1 MQTARTKV
9 WARVGHGPMSMGS
22 WTGYISG
29 VIRRTF
35 VLFWKQLGRHWTR
48 LTLARQFLLA
58 GSTVV
63 VAGML
68 VIGFWVSRQI
78 EEDVIRNSAVATA
91 LYVDSVVAPLLP
103 NIGKD
108 AVLSEGARRA
118 LDETLSQGPL
128 GQRLAFFKIWLKD
141 GLIAYSSEPG
151 LIGKRFQPTEN
162 LREAWA
168 GRVAGEFD
176 ELSDE
181 ENVTER
187 AAGVP
192 LLEIYSPIREPW
204 SGKVAAVA
212 EFYEIASDLK
222 STLIEARVRS
232 WLIVAVVTICMMGL
246 LFGIVLRGSSLIAEQ
261 RRSLE
266 QKIADLSS
274 LLRQNEALRLRV
286 QGASSRAAALNERYL
301 KKISADLHDGPAQ
314 LLALASLRLDKVSAP
329 SSDAKV
335 DELASIR
342 SNLDESMRE
351 IRNICRGLTLPQ
363 IEGKNLPDLLADVVA
378 AHEQRTGTEVKMWAP
393 DDGPELSQSERI
405 CIYRFVQEGLSNAF
419 RHAGGVGQSVTA
431 AVSGRVLNV
440 TVSDDGPGLNSPEA
454 GTTGLGLAGL
464 RERVESLGGEFSVDS
479 SAAGTRLTMALR
491 LSDQHSR

>member
-1 MQTARTKV
+1 M
-9 WARVGHGPMSMGS
+9 
-22 WTGYISG
+22 
-29 VIRRTF
+29 
-35 VLFWKQLGRHWTR
+35 
-48 LTLARQFLLA
+48 
-58 GSTVV
+58 
-63 VAGML
+63 
-68 VIGFWVSRQI
+68 
-78 EEDVIRNSAVATA
+78 
-91 LYVDSVVAPLLP
+91 
-103 NIGKD
+103 
-108 AVLSEGARRA
+108 
-118 LDETLSQGPL
+118 
-128 GQRLAFFKIWLKD
+128 
-141 GLIAYSSEPG
+141 
-151 LIGKRFQPTEN
+151 
-162 LREAWA
+162 
-168 GRVAGEFD
+168 
-176 ELSDE
+176 
-181 ENVTER
+181 
-187 AAGVP
+187 P

-419 RHAGGVGQSVTA
+419 RHAGGVGQCVTA
-431 AVSGRVLNV
+431 AVSGRVLTV

-454 GTTGLGLAGL
+454 GTAGLGLAGL